1 MLLLT
6 RGFLLY
12 QQVSCKHA
20 QMPYG
25 LPVNTN
31 SSWFFQ
37 NEMTEQQ
44 KNDDHDCLSI
54 NRSVELFKFT
64 ISNQCMMAKAT
75 CSAYYPKSS
84 ICYVEL
90 SLFQFHNK
98 NGNATTSLYSDVLWK
113 QMFDKLSVIKFF
125 FAIKN
130 CFYHE

>member
-31 SSWFFQ
+31 SSWFCQ
-37 NEMTEQQ
+37 NEMTKQQ
-44 KNDDHDCLSI
+44 KNDDHDCLNI

-90 SLFQFHNK
+90 SLFQFHHK
-98 NGNATTSLYSDVLWK
+98 KVTRLQVCTR
-113 QMFDKLSVIKFF
+113 MFYES
-125 FAIKN
+125 
-130 CFYHE
+130 E

>member
-98 NGNATTSLYSDVLWK
+98 KVTWLQVCSR
-113 QMFDKLSVIKFF
+113 MFYES
-125 FAIKN
+125 
-130 CFYHE
+130 E